1 MHYVVLE
8 VEVTHRIEAPK
19 DHGRVNK
26 ISYQFIDAETMKPHY
41 AEDQIPIISLD
52 EQGSSSFQESI
63 AKFDQQVLSVIGN
76 DEFVLCSLNST
87 WHIRVTIPRQARDEG
102 FLLPSYLQHPRVFDM
117 WKEYDRWCANHPEI
131 LAVRKSSRTG
141 IKRTKETSE
150 ILRVLDMSP
159 EDIAEKPVLGYTAD
173 ILLQLRDKCKTKE
186 DVSDVLTRPYDSHL
200 DIRNFLQEQSKVLYL
215 NNLPPDTTQS
225 ELESW
230 FTQFGARPVGF
241 WTVRNIV
248 EETANI
254 NNKWSMNN
262 SPYVEEQ
269 DSISGFVVFQ
279 THEEATEVL
288 VLNGRSILSNMANTK
303 QPRVV
308 EHIVE
313 IQPSS
318 TRVLDRAQEILSPFP
333 QSKNKPRPGD
343 WNCPSCGF
351 SNFQR
356 RTACFRCS
364 FPAASA
370 VQVNNK
376 QYLNYNGSIN
386 NTNQGGG
393 NMYATKLTASPTQP
407 QFQINTQLAQ
417 AQTVRANTN
426 YNDQGSLKH
435 STSSYRFNGNNGCGS
450 NSPIMNYS
458 NNRFNS
464 QQINNSSNNNNGG
477 SNVPFRAGDW
487 KCPTCTYHNFAKN
500 LVCLRCGA
508 AKVNIPDL
516 NNEHNNLT
524 RSMGNGNGNGNNNNG
539 NNGSIYNRYGNGSL
553 GNLVSSASPTAS
565 NATAHDFSN
574 KRGNG
579 YFTKH
584 VGHLNENE
592 LGISLAT
599 RSSSEPKW

>member
-1 MHYVVLE
+1 MYYVVIE
-8 VEVTHRIEAPK
+8 VEIVQRAEAPK
-19 DHGRVNK
+19 DHGRVK
-26 ISYQFIDAETMKPHY
+26 KLSYQFIDSDSLKAHY
-41 AEDQIPIISLD
+41 DDDKIPCLD
-52 EQGSSSFQESI
+52 MDEEGLSSFQDSI
-63 AKFDQQVLSVIGN
+63 GAFDKELQKVVGN

-87 WHIRVTIPRQARDEG
+87 WHIRVTIPRQARDDG
-102 FLLPSYLQHPRVFDM
+102 FILPSYLQHPRVFDV
-117 WKEYDRWCANHPEI
+117 WKEYDRWCANHPEV
-131 LAVRKSSRTG
+131 LVLRKNCNGGTRRP
-141 IKRTKETSE
+141 KNQAE
-150 ILRVLDMSP
+150 ILKVLEISS
-159 EDIAEKPVLGYTAD
+159 EEIVSQPVLGHTVH
-173 ILLQLRDKCKTKE
+173 ILVQLRRKCTTKE
-186 DVSDVLTRPYDSHL
+186 DLTDVLTRPYDSHL
-200 DIRNFLQEQSKVLYL
+200 DIRNFLQEKSKVLYL

-241 WTVRNIV
+241 WTVKNIV

-254 NNKWSMNN
+254 NNNWSMNN

-364 FPAASA
+364 FPAVSA

-376 QYLNYNGSIN
+376 QYLNYNGVMGANQNSN
-386 NTNQGGG
+386 NG
-393 NMYATKLTASPTQP
+393 YTKSNGSPTQSYY
-407 QFQINTQLAQ
+407 QTNSLNAQNSTAKTNT
-417 AQTVRANTN
+417 TFSDPN
-426 YNDQGSLKH
+426 SLKQ
-435 STSSYRFNGNNGCGS
+435 TNLGYRFNGNGAYGS
-450 NSPIMNYS
+450 NTSLANYS
-458 NNRFNS
+458 NNRYIS
-464 QQINNSSNNNNGG
+464 QQSNNSNGG

-487 KCPTCTYHNFAKN
+487 KCPACTYHNFAKN

-508 AKVNIPDL
+508 AKMTTLESEGNQNSNAVK
-516 NNEHNNLT
+516 LT
-524 RSMGNGNGNGNNNNG
+524 GSNNNGGDNG
-539 NNGSIYNRYGNGSL
+539 NNGKGNYNRYDNGNL
-553 GNLVSSASPTAS
+553 GNLTQFGSTAS
-565 NATAHDFSN
+565 LIEHDTNS
-574 KRGNG
+574 KGNG
-579 YFTKH
+579 YFTRSINN
-584 VGHLNENE
+584 VSGGE
-592 LGISLAT
+592 LGVKLNT
-599 RSSSEPKW
+599 RSASEPKW

>member
-1 MHYVVLE
+1 MYYVVLE
-8 VEVTHRIEAPK
+8 VEAIHRVEAPK
-19 DHGRVNK
+19 DHGRVK
-26 ISYQFIDAETMKPHY
+26 KLSYQFIDAETLKAHY
-41 AEDQIPIISLD
+41 EEDHIPSLTID
-52 EQGSSSFQESI
+52 GEGLLSFQDCIS
-63 AKFDQQVLSVIGN
+63 AFDKELQTIVGS

-87 WHIRVTIPRQARDEG
+87 WHIRVTIPRQARDDG
-102 FLLPSYLQHPRVFDM
+102 FILPSYLQHPRIFDV
-117 WKEYDRWCANHPEI
+117 WKEYDRWCANHPEV
-131 LAVRKSSRTG
+131 LALRKSCNNGSRRS
-141 IKRTKETSE
+141 KNQAE
-150 ILRVLDMSP
+150 ILKVLEISS
-159 EDIAEKPVLGYTAD
+159 EETASKPVLGHTIE
-173 ILLQLRDKCKTKE
+173 ILTQLRKKCTTKE
-186 DVSDVLTRPYDSHL
+186 DTTDVLTRPYDSHL
-200 DIRNFLQEQSKVLYL
+200 DIRNFLQENSKVLYL

-241 WTVRNIV
+241 WTVKNIV
-248 EETANI
+248 EETANV

-364 FPAASA
+364 FPAVSA

-376 QYLNYNGSIN
+376 QYLNYNGVVGAN
-386 NTNQGGG
+386 QTNTNGYNKSNG
-393 NMYATKLTASPTQP
+393 SPTQSYYQP
-407 QFQINTQLAQ
+407 NLSTAQ
-417 AQTVRANTN
+417 NAATKTNANF
-426 YNDQGSLKH
+426 NDSNGMKQA
-435 STSSYRFNGNNGCGS
+435 TSSYRFNGNSGYGGNTSVPNYTNNRYISQQSS
-450 NSPIMNYS
+450 NS
-458 NNRFNS
+458 
-464 QQINNSSNNNNGG
+464 NGG

-487 KCPTCTYHNFAKN
+487 KCPACVYHNFAKN

-508 AKVNIPDL
+508 AKMATIDTDGN
-516 NNEHNNLT
+516 
-524 RSMGNGNGNGNNNNG
+524 SNGNTARSNGGGNNSGDNG
-539 NNGSIYNRYGNGSL
+539 NNGKGMYNRCGNGSL
-553 GNLVSSASPTAS
+553 GNLIPTGSAAS
-565 NATAHDFSN
+565 LVDS
-574 KRGNG
+574 KGNG
-579 YFTKH
+579 YFTKNLNN
-584 VGHLNENE
+584 VGGGE
-592 LGISLAT
+592 LGVTLDT
-599 RSSSEPKW
+599 RSASEPKW

>member
-1 MHYVVLE
+1 MYYVVLE
-8 VEVTHRIEAPK
+8 VEVIHRIEAPK
-19 DHGRVNK
+19 DHGRVK
-26 ISYQFIDAETMKPHY
+26 KLSYQFIEAETLEGHY
-41 AEDQIPIISLD
+41 REQEIPSVSIDGEGLP
-52 EQGSSSFQESI
+52 SFQEAITSFE
-63 AKFDQQVLSVIGN
+63 KELESVVGS

-87 WHIRVTIPRQARDEG
+87 WHIRVTLPRQARDDG
-102 FLLPSYLQHPRVFDM
+102 FILPSHLQHPKVFDI
-117 WKEYDRWCANHPEI
+117 WKEYDRWCANHPEV
-131 LAVRKSSRTG
+131 LTVRKTWNNGTRRA
-141 IKRTKETSE
+141 KNQAE
-150 ILRVLDMSP
+150 ILKVLDISVDDSVP
-159 EDIAEKPVLGYTAD
+159 KPVIGNTVE
-173 ILLQLRDKCKTKE
+173 ILVQLRKKCTTRE
-186 DVSDVLTRPYDSHL
+186 DLVDVLTHPYDSHL

-241 WTVRNIV
+241 WTVKNIV

-254 NNKWSMNN
+254 NNNWSMNN

-279 THEEATEVL
+279 SHEEATEVL

-364 FPAASA
+364 FPAVSA

-376 QYLNYNGSIN
+376 QYMNFNGGMNAAQNNNNGFSKPNTSPTQNYYQSNAQPGQAPTTKSNSNFNDPGSLKQENSGYRFGGSSVYGGNGSMINYNGNRYIS
-386 NTNQGGG
+386 QQ
-393 NMYATKLTASPTQP
+393 S
-407 QFQINTQLAQ
+407 
-417 AQTVRANTN
+417 
-426 YNDQGSLKH
+426 
-435 STSSYRFNGNNGCGS
+435 S
-450 NSPIMNYS
+450 NSG
-458 NNRFNS
+458 
-464 QQINNSSNNNNGG
+464 GG

-487 KCPTCTYHNFAKN
+487 KCPACTYHNFAKN
-500 LVCLRCGA
+500 LVCLRCGS
-508 AKVNIPDL
+508 AKMTVIDSD
-516 NNEHNNLT
+516 NNHSNSSVKSAVSGN
-524 RSMGNGNGNGNNNNG
+524 SDNGNDGKG
-539 NNGSIYNRYGNGSL
+539 IYNRYGNGSL
-553 GNLVSSASPTAS
+553 GNL
-565 NATAHDFSN
+565 ATSGPAALPAEFSN
-574 KRGNG
+574 GKGNG
-579 YFTKH
+579 YFTKNINN
-584 VGHLNENE
+584 VSESE
-592 LGISLAT
+592 LGVTLDT